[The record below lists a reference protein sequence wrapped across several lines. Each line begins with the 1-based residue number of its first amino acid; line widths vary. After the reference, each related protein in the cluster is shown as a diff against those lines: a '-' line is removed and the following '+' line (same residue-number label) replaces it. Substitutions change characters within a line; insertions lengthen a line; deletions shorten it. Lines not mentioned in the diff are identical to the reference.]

1 MGLRACD
8 AHRPS
13 LPRPPSR
20 TASTESKTLLSSR
33 QGSCKMS
40 VTNRMLSGQLLH
52 SQRLASQHLPDYEP
66 SEELPDDYVAPPIA
80 AA

>member
-1 MGLRACD
+1 MD
-8 AHRPS
+8 SKRPS
-13 LPRPPSR
+13 NH
-20 TASTESKTLLSSR
+20 

-40 VTNRMLSGQLLH
+40 VTNRMLSGQLLN

-66 SEELPDDYVAPPIA
+66 SEELPDDYAAPPIA